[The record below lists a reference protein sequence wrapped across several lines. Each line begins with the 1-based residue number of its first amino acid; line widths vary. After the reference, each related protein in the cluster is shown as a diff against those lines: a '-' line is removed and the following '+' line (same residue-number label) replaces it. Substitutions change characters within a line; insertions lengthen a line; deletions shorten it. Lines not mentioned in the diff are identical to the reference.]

1 MFPRKVSRQQATA
14 RPPVVVI
21 FSGIVLAEL
30 VEVRWEMDRPQ
41 EHLYLEDGVFRRG
54 CTAGLGDSGVRPRAR

>member
-1 MFPRKVSRQQATA
+1 
-14 RPPVVVI
+14 VI

-54 CTAGLGDSGVRPRAR
+54 RTAGLGDSGVRPRAR